1 MIHHAVSEGVHA
13 KGTVCLLRAARVLH
27 NQSRISAALFWHLDR
42 SQPSWLPFLCGQFVF
57 FDVYQYV
64 FQVPI

>member
-27 NQSRISAALFWHLDR
+27 NQSRISAALYWHLDR
-42 SQPSWLPFLCGQFVF
+42 SQPPCLPFLCGQFVF
-57 FDVYQYV
+57 FDFYQYI